1 MPRPKLYFSVSERR
15 QANCDKSRKY
25 YQTNK
30 SLILQKM
37 KDRRA
42 PEVQKN
48 RKRIELSH
56 ELERLCKLAKQLEID
71 KMTELISKCQTLV
84 SSDSDSE

>member
-1 MPRPKLYFSVSERR
+1 MYFSVSEKK

-42 PEVQKN
+42 PVVQKN
-48 RKRIELSH
+48 KKRIELSH
-56 ELERLCKLAKQLEID
+56 ELERLCKLAKQLEIE
-71 KMTELISKCQTLV
+71 KMTELISKCQNMV
-84 SSDSDSE
+84 SDSDSD